1 MRHLGDITKINW
13 FEVEPVDCVTG
24 GSPCQDLSVAGKRA
38 GLAGERS
45 GLYMEQIRCIKEL
58 RQRDIQRGRTGA
70 VVRPRFMVWENVP
83 GAFSSNGGKDF
94 AAVLEEAV
102 KIVEP
107 QAPPIP
113 MPDKGWPSAGCLSDM
128 DGKWSIAWRVHDAQF
143 WGVPQRRR
151 RIALVCDFGG
161 MSAPEVLFERK
172 GLSGDTEQSGTKR
185 EEIARTAGNGIEG
198 ASGFTNRGYFTGDIA
213 ETLRSDPHGAYPHV
227 CAIDTYNHSI
237 TGDVACSLTA
247 VGAGDPT
254 KSGPSV
260 LCLNDQGSSIM
271 SVSEDVSGSL
281 RVQEHGHQ
289 PIVAGFKGG
298 QGTGNDQTIFA
309 ATPINLMV
317 ATRCKALGRGTGFG
331 VGEPG
336 DPANTISAA
345 HSHGVFATAIPIN
358 DKATR
363 WQGGGESRN
372 HDGSGND
379 QTIFCLQGNGIDRAD
394 TAGCNGKGWRENVSY
409 TLNTIDRPAVCA
421 GMRCLT
427 PWDSQSQRVY
437 DENGVSPTLSSREN
451 SGLNREAVLCAGF
464 KLGNGEQSRSIG
476 YEEELSPTLNAECG
490 GNKPAV
496 MSVAYGIGNG
506 QAHEA
511 MTMAQEVSQTLNTM
525 HDKQAILYQPKSA
538 MEENWAESKIKN
550 AIRAGESKVSHAV
563 MCEDV
568 SHTLRAKANCA
579 YREDTETYPV
589 QNMMVR
595 RLTPLECE
603 RLQGYPDGWTDIG
616 EWIDS
621 KGKKHK
627 AADSPRYKALGNSI
641 ALPFWFWLLRR
652 ISAQYERP
660 ATLGSLFDGIGGFPL
675 CWERCNGKGTALW
688 ASEIEEFPMAVTKKR
703 FGEG

>member
-1 MRHLGDITKINW
+1 MRHLGDIKKLNGAAI
-13 FEVEPVDCVTG
+13 EPVDCITG

-45 GLYMEQIRCIKEL
+45 GLFLEQIRVIKEM
-58 RQRDIQRGRTGA
+58 RSGTANVDGGPW
-70 VVRPRFMVWENVP
+70 PRYMVWENVP
-83 GAFSSNGGKDF
+83 GAFSSNGGRDF
-94 AAVLEEAV
+94 AAVLEETV
-102 KIVEP
+102 KIAEP
-107 QAPPIP
+107 SAPPVP
-113 MPDKGWPSAGCLSDM
+113 VPAGGWPYAGALV
-128 DGKWSIAWRVHDAQF
+128 GRGWSIAWRVHDAQF

-161 MSAPEVLFERK
+161 MSASEILFERK
-172 GLSGDTEQSGTKR
+172 GLRGDTAEGGTAR
-185 EEIARTAGNGIEG
+185 EGIAGAAEAGFNSAIAR
-198 ASGFTNRGYFTGDIA
+198 
-213 ETLRSDPHGAYPHV
+213 
-227 CAIDTYNHSI
+227 
-237 TGDVACSLTA
+237 SLTA
-247 VGAGDPT
+247 RADGSPCADRGPNIVCSPHQGGCDGGGKGALVQT
-254 KSGPSV
+254 EKSGT
-260 LCLNDQGSSIM
+260 L
-271 SVSEDVSGSL
+271 
-281 RVQEHGHQ
+281 
-289 PIVAGFKGG
+289 
-298 QGTGNDQTIFA
+298 GTGNDQTIFA

-372 HDGSGND
+372 HDGSGNG
-379 QTIFCLQGNGIDRAD
+379 LGI
-394 TAGCNGKGWRENVSY
+394 GKDG
-409 TLNTIDRPAVCA
+409 DP
-421 GMRCLT
+421 
-427 PWDSQSQRVY
+427 
-437 DENGVSPTLSSREN
+437 SPTLT
-451 SGLNREAVLCAGF
+451 AGDRHSVMC
-464 KLGNGEQSRSIG
+464 GNQVP
-476 YEEELSPTLNAECG
+476 LT
-490 GNKPAV
+490 
-496 MSVAYGIGNG
+496 YGIGNG

-511 MTMAQEVSQTLNTM
+511 ATMAQEVSQTLNTM

-595 RLTPLECE
+595 RLTPMECE

-616 EWIDS
+616 EWTDS
-621 KGKKHK
+621 KGKKHQTS
-627 AADSPRYKALGNSI
+627 DTSRYKALGNSI
-641 ALPFWFWLLRR
+641 ALPFWYWMMQNMAEYLP
-652 ISAQYERP
+652 EKP
-660 ATLGSLFDGIGGFPL
+660 TLGSLFDGIGGFPL
-675 CWERCNGKGTALW
+675 CWERIHGKGTARW

>member
-1 MRHLGDITKINW
+1 MQHLGDITKINW
-13 FEVEPVDCVTG
+13 DEVEPVDCVTG

-58 RQRDIQRGRTGA
+58 RQNDVKNGRTGA
-70 VVRPRFMVWENVP
+70 MVRPRWMVWENVP

-102 KIVEP
+102 KVVEP
-107 QAPPIP
+107 EAPSIP
-113 MPDKGWPSAGCLSDM
+113 MPDKGWPSAGCLSDV

-143 WGVPQRRR
+143 WGVPQRRK

-161 MSAPEVLFERK
+161 MSAPKVLFERK

-198 ASGFTNRGYFTGDIA
+198 ASGFTNRGYFTGGIA

-227 CAIDTYNHSI
+227 
-237 TGDVACSLTA
+237 
-247 VGAGDPT
+247 
-254 KSGPSV
+254 
-260 LCLNDQGSSIM
+260 
-271 SVSEDVSGSL
+271 
-281 RVQEHGHQ
+281 
-289 PIVAGFKGG
+289 
-298 QGTGNDQTIFA
+298 
-309 ATPINLMV
+309 
-317 ATRCKALGRGTGFG
+317 
-331 VGEPG
+331 
-336 DPANTISAA
+336 
-345 HSHGVFATAIPIN
+345 
-358 DKATR
+358 
-363 WQGGGESRN
+363 
-372 HDGSGND
+372 
-379 QTIFCLQGNGIDRAD
+379 
-394 TAGCNGKGWRENVSY
+394 
-409 TLNTIDRPAVCA
+409 
-421 GMRCLT
+421 
-427 PWDSQSQRVY
+427 
-437 DENGVSPTLSSREN
+437 
-451 SGLNREAVLCAGF
+451 
-464 KLGNGEQSRSIG
+464 
-476 YEEELSPTLNAECG
+476 
-490 GNKPAV
+490 
-496 MSVAYGIGNG
+496 YGIGNG
-506 QAHEA
+506 QVHEA
-511 MTMAQEVSQTLNTM
+511 ITMAQEVSQTLNTM

-550 AIRAGESKVSHAV
+550 AIRAGESKVSHVV

-589 QNMMVR
+589 QNMIAR
-595 RLTPLECE
+595 RVTPLECE

-627 AADSPRYKALGNSI
+627 EADSPRYKALGNSI

>member
-58 RQRDIQRGRTGA
+58 RQRDIQSGRTGA
-70 VVRPRFMVWENVP
+70 MVRPRWMVWENVP
-83 GAFSSNGGKDF
+83 GAFFSNGGKDF

-113 MPDKGWPSAGCLSDM
+113 VPDKGWPSAGCLSDV
-128 DGKWSIAWRVHDAQF
+128 DGRWSIAWRVHDAQF
-143 WGVPQRRR
+143 WGVPQRRK

-161 MSAPEVLFERK
+161 HTAPEILFERK
-172 GLSGDTEQSGTKR
+172 GLRGDTAEGGTAR
-185 EEIARTAGNGIEG
+185 EGIAGAAEAG
-198 ASGFTNRGYFTGDIA
+198 ASY
-213 ETLRSDPHGAYPHV
+213 
-227 CAIDTYNHSI
+227 
-237 TGDVACSLTA
+237 
-247 VGAGDPT
+247 
-254 KSGPSV
+254 
-260 LCLNDQGSSIM
+260 
-271 SVSEDVSGSL
+271 
-281 RVQEHGHQ
+281 
-289 PIVAGFKGG
+289 
-298 QGTGNDQTIFA
+298 
-309 ATPINLMV
+309 
-317 ATRCKALGRGTGFG
+317 
-331 VGEPG
+331 
-336 DPANTISAA
+336 
-345 HSHGVFATAIPIN
+345 AIPIN

-372 HDGSGND
+372 HDGSGNG
-379 QTIFCLQGNGIDRAD
+379 LGI
-394 TAGCNGKGWRENVSY
+394 GKDG
-409 TLNTIDRPAVCA
+409 DP
-421 GMRCLT
+421 
-427 PWDSQSQRVY
+427 
-437 DENGVSPTLSSREN
+437 SPTLT
-451 SGLNREAVLCAGF
+451 AGDRH
-464 KLGNGEQSRSIG
+464 GVMCYGS
-476 YEEELSPTLNAECG
+476 
-490 GNKPAV
+490 KPAV
-496 MSVAYGIGNG
+496 VAPARVLDMTHACDVIRECGEVAPSLQARMGTGGNQVPLTYGIGNG

-525 HDKQAILYQPKSA
+525 HDAQAVLCSAVDCRNFTESGEINGTLQAKSTGGQSI
-538 MEENWAESKIKN
+538 N
-550 AIRAGESKVSHAV
+550 
-563 MCEDV
+563 
-568 SHTLRAKANCA
+568 L
-579 YREDTETYPV
+579 
-589 QNMMVR
+589 QNTVRQNVMVR

-616 EWIDS
+616 EWTDS

-688 ASEIEEFPMAVTKKR
+688 ASEVEPFCIAVTER
-703 FGEG
+703 RLGHE

>member
-24 GSPCQDLSVAGKRA
+24 GSPCQDLSVAGKRT

-58 RQRDIQRGRTGA
+58 RQRDIQCGRTGA
-70 VVRPRFMVWENVP
+70 MVRPRWMVWENVP

-107 QAPPIP
+107 QAPSIP

-128 DGKWSIAWRVHDAQF
+128 DGKWSIAWRVHDSQF
-143 WGVPQRRR
+143 WGVPQRRK

-227 CAIDTYNHSI
+227 
-237 TGDVACSLTA
+237 
-247 VGAGDPT
+247 
-254 KSGPSV
+254 
-260 LCLNDQGSSIM
+260 
-271 SVSEDVSGSL
+271 
-281 RVQEHGHQ
+281 
-289 PIVAGFKGG
+289 
-298 QGTGNDQTIFA
+298 
-309 ATPINLMV
+309 
-317 ATRCKALGRGTGFG
+317 
-331 VGEPG
+331 
-336 DPANTISAA
+336 
-345 HSHGVFATAIPIN
+345 
-358 DKATR
+358 
-363 WQGGGESRN
+363 
-372 HDGSGND
+372 
-379 QTIFCLQGNGIDRAD
+379 
-394 TAGCNGKGWRENVSY
+394 
-409 TLNTIDRPAVCA
+409 
-421 GMRCLT
+421 
-427 PWDSQSQRVY
+427 
-437 DENGVSPTLSSREN
+437 
-451 SGLNREAVLCAGF
+451 
-464 KLGNGEQSRSIG
+464 
-476 YEEELSPTLNAECG
+476 
-490 GNKPAV
+490 
-496 MSVAYGIGNG
+496 YGIGNG
-506 QAHEA
+506 QVHEA

-621 KGKKHK
+621 NGGKHQSS
-627 AADSPRYKALGNSI
+627 DSSRYKALGNSI

-652 ISAQYERP
+652 ISARYERP